1 MKKHHMALFLRGF
14 LLSPHKKRS
23 AKGAYL
29 VYFLYNS
36 YYYIYYTSQ
45 GLESW
50 NPRSKHSI
58 TIGTAAIRERP
69 EECMNPKFTKDG
81 WQGSLNAT
89 CCARRKSNYANGKMA
104 IDVFPL

>member
-1 MKKHHMALFLRGF
+1 MALFLRGF

-69 EECMNPKFTKDG
+69 EECMNPKIHEGRLAGIIKCHLL
-81 WQGSLNAT
+81 WAEIKLCKRQ
-89 CCARRKSNYANGKMA
+89 NGN
-104 IDVFPL
+104 